1 MAGNES
7 TENLM
12 KMLNTSP
19 SLFVRNCVT
28 GKHNS
33 EKFHEYF
40 QKLVKDKG
48 VKMSKLIR
56 DADLSKTYAYQCI
69 KGERLPGRDIVL
81 RIALVLQLSVKETNH
96 MLTLAGKSVLYPKNR
111 RDAAFLYCLTKKMS
125 LEQTNDFLE
134 ENGEPYLL

>member
-12 KMLNTSP
+12 KMLITSP
-19 SLFVRNCVT
+19 ALFVRNCVT
-28 GKHNS
+28 GKNDN

-40 QKLVKDKG
+40 EKLVKDKG
-48 VKMSKLIR
+48 VKMSRLIR

-69 KGERLPGRDIVL
+69 KGERVPGRDIVL
-81 RIALVLQLSVKETNH
+81 RIALVLQLSVKQTNH
-96 MLTLAGKSVLYPKNR
+96 MLTLAGKNMLYPKNR

-125 LEQTNDFLE
+125 LEQTNDFLA
-134 ENGEPYLL
+134 ENGETCLL